1 MGLLSLLPDE
11 YALFETW
18 LKRLFVR
25 RRLFHPSE
33 PSSNCSAWQFLL
45 GVVMIGPWAF
55 LVVYDL
61 VLYLVRSTTYEIPV
75 VGGRARGKA
84 RPRAPSLTE
93 RPSGHRRK
101 FSLARRRELESPTS
115 SAFQSN
121 PQYTRWRNIQEET
134 HSNINKPSMTSD
146 STD

>member
-11 YALFETW
+11 YASVETW
-18 LKRLFVR
+18 LKRLF
-25 RRLFHPSE
+25 
-33 PSSNCSAWQFLL
+33 FLL
-45 GVVMIGPWAF
+45 GVVTLGPWAF

-61 VLYLVRSTTYEIPV
+61 VLYIVRSVTYEIPF

-101 FSLARRRELESPTS
+101 FSLARRREPESPTS
-115 SAFQSN
+115 SAFQSS
-121 PQYTRWRNIQEET
+121 PQDTRWRNIQEET
-134 HSNINKPSMTSD
+134 HDAANKTSLSSD